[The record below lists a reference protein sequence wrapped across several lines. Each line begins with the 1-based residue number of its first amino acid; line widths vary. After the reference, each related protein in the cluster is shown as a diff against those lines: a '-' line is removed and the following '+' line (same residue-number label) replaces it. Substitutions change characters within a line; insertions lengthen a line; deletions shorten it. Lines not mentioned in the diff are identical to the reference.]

1 MKDSHHRLFPNVLE
15 KVTGAL
21 LSPGVVTATY
31 GNTESLVNSQCHY
44 FKCPVAQITK
54 FVCGPKQT
62 TNLATH
68 SENPA
73 SKTSKSAEGI
83 LSSRAIDPR

>member
-1 MKDSHHRLFPNVLE
+1 MRTHITDIFLMCSRRSQALCLVL
-15 KVTGAL
+15 VLSQQHMAL
-21 LSPGVVTATY
+21 
-31 GNTESLVNSQCHY
+31 SLVVNLQCHY

-83 LSSRAIDPR
+83 FSSRAIDPR

>member
-1 MKDSHHRLFPNVLE
+1 MNLH
-15 KVTGAL
+15 
-21 LSPGVVTATY
+21 
-31 GNTESLVNSQCHY
+31 CHY
-44 FKCPVAQITK
+44 FNCPVAQITK

-73 SKTSKSAEGI
+73 PKTSKSAEEI

>member
-1 MKDSHHRLFPNVLE
+1 MNLH
-15 KVTGAL
+15 
-21 LSPGVVTATY
+21 
-31 GNTESLVNSQCHY
+31 CHY

-73 SKTSKSAEGI
+73 PKTSKSAEEI